1 MGWALQTCDASV
13 SVVSACAAG
22 YTEQANGPGYTKQAN
37 GQRCCGDVANAASDA
52 TYLVGHGEVRENLE
66 RVEATLVRLAIV
78 AHAVGSSDANPV
90 EYLRAPV

>member
-1 MGWALQTCDASV
+1 MGCALQTCDGLV
-13 SVVSACAAG
+13 SVVSACAA
-22 YTEQANGPGYTKQAN
+22 GYTKQAN

-52 TYLVGHGEVRENLE
+52 TYLVGHGEVREDLE

>member
-13 SVVSACAAG
+13 SVVSACAA
-22 YTEQANGPGYTKQAN
+22 GYTKQAN

-78 AHAVGSSDANPV
+78 AHAVGSSDADPV